1 MATQTVPHRT
11 SISNQADQAESL
23 QAAFERLN
31 ASLVAGLPTDGIVR
45 VNVDGMTDPG
55 ADFSPSAWNRGR

>member
-11 SISNQADQAESL
+11 SISNQADQA
-23 QAAFERLN
+23 AALRMAHERLN
-31 ASLVAGLPTDGIVR
+31 ARLAAGLPTEDCVF

-55 ADFSPSAWNRGR
+55 PDFSPCAWNRGR